1 MLFKIYIIKYI
12 IKILSVLIFLLIF
25 SYGCNLN
32 PIYNKSFSNILCSI
46 QVDNPKQESK
56 HYEEEFKYE
65 MEIALC
71 SYTAKTTK
79 YILEWDITKSSTE
92 LIRAETEK
100 TRRYDIKLVLNYK
113 IILLSENKT
122 LYSDSVYSTAA
133 HNIFEDEILSG
144 MASKKSNDLYIVKEL
159 TNIIIN
165 KIYIFMEKYENSKL

>member
-56 HYEEEFKYE
+56 HYEEAFKYE

-71 SYTAKTTK
+71 PTLAKKAK
-79 YILEWDITKSSTE
+79 YILEWNITKSSTE
-92 LIRAETEK
+92 LIKAELEK

-113 IILLSENKT
+113 IKLLSKNKT
-122 LYSDSVYSTAA
+122 IYSDKIYSTAA